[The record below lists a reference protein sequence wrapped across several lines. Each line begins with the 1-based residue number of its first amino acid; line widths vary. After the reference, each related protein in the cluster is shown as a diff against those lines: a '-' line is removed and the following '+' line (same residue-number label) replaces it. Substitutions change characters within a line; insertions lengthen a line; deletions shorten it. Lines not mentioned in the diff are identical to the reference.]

1 LDRSGQQVTSSEF
14 VYKRLSGAE
23 IAPHINELAALRIE
37 VFREFPYLY
46 DGDQDYEQKYL
57 QTYVNSPR
65 SICTLV
71 YDGDALVGATTGL
84 PMQDETAE
92 FQKAFV
98 DADYDVAKIFY
109 CGESVLRKAYRGRG
123 IYKHLFRAREEHARS
138 LGGFEIAT
146 FCCVQRPA
154 DHTLR
159 PKDYV
164 PLNDIWKRFGY
175 TEHPELE
182 TRYTWKDIDES
193 DASSKR
199 MRFWLKDL
207 KSE

>member
-1 LDRSGQQVTSSEF
+1 MTGPEF
-14 VYKRLSGAE
+14 VYQRFSGAA
-23 IAPHINELAALRIE
+23 IAPQLASLAQLRIE

-46 DGDQDYEQKYL
+46 DGDAKYERNYL

-71 YDGDALVGATTGL
+71 YDGDALIGATTGL

-98 DADYDVAKIFY
+98 DAEYDVAKIFY
-109 CGESVLRKAYRGRG
+109 CGESVLRKMYRGRG
-123 IYKHLFRAREEHARS
+123 IYKHLFRAREAHTRS
-138 LGGFEIAT
+138 LGGFDIAT
-146 FCCVQRPA
+146 FCSVQRPI
-154 DHTLR
+154 DHPLR
-159 PKDYV
+159 PQDYM
-164 PLNDIWKRFGY
+164 PLDEIWKRFGY

-182 TRYTWKDIDES
+182 TQYTWKDIDES
-193 DASSKR
+193 DASPKR

-207 KSE
+207 KPA